1 MARMTESRG
10 PRIGLCISLLF
21 IAALAA
27 PPAFAERVTMLDV
40 WLDYERGGHTYL
52 AQDLPFAEATI
63 VVVHPWT
70 SRAATT
76 YLITLDGAPLAVLGA
91 GPPPA
96 AVGPT
101 QRDSRAASITN
112 CLDRMAG
119 SRELEPCS

>member
-1 MARMTESRG
+1 
-10 PRIGLCISLLF
+10 
-21 IAALAA
+21 
-27 PPAFAERVTMLDV
+27 MLDV

-91 GPPPA
+91 GPPPPA

-101 QRDSRAASITN
+101 QWDSRAASITN